1 MLAKGTRRASMA
13 AVAALVCCGLSAG
26 TFSAETQPEFDLRIG
41 GCGGVYFLAEPGE
54 LVIHLEKCDRN
65 QSRRQ
70 TDLRA
75 VLVAPDR
82 EVLRDITIEDDGLPP
97 GKLGPP
103 RRARMAVPV
112 PRKGVYGLNITVS
125 QDRYG
130 EAMYWG
136 FATNCRKFLIETAR
150 GHRDERHREPIVLY
164 RPDRPGDVCFLPRSG
179 TIRIEASGL
188 PEAAEPLKLFGG
200 QGRSLATMPV
210 TSGRATH
217 EIGAEVPR
225 GAIPWRLHLPAL
237 RAVLEIDGL
246 TRWERTD
253 PLPDHC
259 LWTPRA
265 EAFFPF
271 HWYRWI
277 LSPYQ
282 RTVYGQPG
290 RTVEAVFEV
299 HNNAPGRRSI
309 RLDLEFPDSPW
320 PVELS
325 AKEVAL
331 GPGQSAKVI
340 LRGQPVAGQI
350 RVCHLRATP
359 AEDPQFSTYCTLKV
373 LPGEPPAAR
382 PLTMP
387 IVLQPYRHE
396 NEQFGYLPDYPVEN
410 AYYFDPANRPWTV
423 ASEGLGRWDGGRWV
437 VAPIEIAAGPQA
449 KPQTARPVIPKIA
462 FDRQGTVYVLAL
474 VGGRIAL
481 VYSRDGGKSF
491 AAAPL
496 PGRQRGGS
504 FDMEVFTGHNVLE
517 GPPPILRYTQT
528 AADPKRIW
536 RRINDLELFLPRD
549 QQGHVAIGP
558 PVLVSRQC
566 IGLAAHSGAPNSV
579 VSRGDR
585 VHIVWAEAT
594 DPEIKVP
601 GVPTFVATYDRATRN
616 LSQPAL
622 VGHGPP
628 PNDVHNSPSITMDSK
643 GFLHVVAGTHGRPFP
658 YARSLAPNDS
668 TRGWTAPVLAG
679 EGLEQTYIGLVCGP
693 DDTLHM
699 AFRLWKR
706 GQAPFPASHYATLAW
721 QRKPAEH
728 SWEPPRVLVVPPLS
742 EYSVYYHR
750 LTIDRKGR
758 LFLSYDYWS
767 TYWHYRNDHRGRRR
781 VLLVSPDG
789 GKTWKL
795 AETRDLAGL

>member
-1 MLAKGTRRASMA
+1 MSAIGSKRLWRAMVAGAVCLA
-13 AVAALVCCGLSAG
+13 LCPG
-26 TFSAETQPEFDLRIG
+26 TFSAEPSSEIPLRMG
-41 GCGGVYFLAEPGE
+41 GCGGAYFLAEPGE
-54 LVIHLEKCDRN
+54 LVIDLEKCDRN

-103 RRARMAVPV
+103 RRVRLAVSV

-136 FATNCRKFLIETAR
+136 MRTNCPKFLIETAR
-150 GHRDERHREPIVLY
+150 GHRDERHQEPIVFFH
-164 RPDRPGDVCFLPRSG
+164 PDRPADVCFLPRSG
-179 TIRIEASGL
+179 AIRIDVSGL
-188 PEAAEPLKLFGG
+188 PKTAPPLELYDG
-200 QGRSLATMPV
+200 QGRRLAAIPV
-210 TSGRATH
+210 TDGRATH
-217 EIGAEVPR
+217 ELAAAAPR
-225 GAIPWRLHLPAL
+225 GPLPWRLHLP
-237 RAVLEIDGL
+237 VQQGVVEIDGL
-246 TRWERTD
+246 TRWRSTD

-259 LWTPRA
+259 LWAPRP

-271 HWYRWI
+271 AWYRWI

-290 RTVEAVFEV
+290 RTVEAVFQV
-299 HNNAPGRRSI
+299 HNNAPARRTI
-309 RLDLEFPDSPW
+309 RLAVEFPEKPW

-325 AKEVAL
+325 ARELAL
-331 GPGQSAKVI
+331 RPGQSAQVS
-340 LRGQPVAGQI
+340 LRGQPATGQT

-359 AEDPQFSTYCTLKV
+359 AEDPEFSTYSSLK
-373 LPGEPPAAR
+373 LLAGEPPAAR
-382 PLTMP
+382 PLAMP

-410 AYYFDPANRPWTV
+410 GYYFDPANRPWTL
-423 ASEGLGRWDGGRWV
+423 ASDGLVRWEEGRWV
-437 VAPIEIAAGPQA
+437 TGRVQVAGVPQE
-449 KPQTARPVIPKIA
+449 KPQQATVLIPKIA
-462 FDRQGTVYVLAL
+462 FDRQGTVYL
-474 VGGRIAL
+474 VASVRGRVAL
-481 VYSRDGGKSF
+481 VYSRDRGKTF
-491 AAAPL
+491 VAASL
-496 PGRQRGGS
+496 PGPHRGGS
-504 FDMEVFTGHNVLE
+504 FDMEVFTGHNVLD

-536 RRINDLELFLPRD
+536 RRINDLELFLPRTH
-549 QQGHVAIGP
+549 QGRIVVDP

-566 IGLAAHSGAPNSV
+566 IGFAAHSGVPNSV
-579 VSRGDR
+579 VSRDNK
-585 VHIVWAEAT
+585 VHVVWAEAT
-594 DPEIKVP
+594 DPNLKVP
-601 GVPTFVATYDRATRN
+601 GVPTFVATYDRATST
-616 LSQPAL
+616 LSKPAL

-643 GFLHVVAGTHGRPFP
+643 GYLHVVAGTHGRPFP
-658 YARSLAPNDS
+658 YARSLQPNDS

-693 DDTLHM
+693 DDALHM

-706 GQAPFPASHYATLAW
+706 SQPPFPASHYATLAW
-721 QRKPAEH
+721 QRKPAH
-728 SWEPPRVLVVPPLS
+728 ASWEPPRVLVVPPLS

-750 LTIDRKGR
+750 LSIDRKGR

-767 TYWHYRNDHRGRRR
+767 TYWHYRNDHFGHRR

-795 AETRDLAGL
+795 AETRDLAGR

>member
-1 MLAKGTRRASMA
+1 MWATRTQHLSMA
-13 AVAALVCCGLSAG
+13 AVAAVLCCGLCAG
-26 TFSAETQPEFDLRIG
+26 TFSAEPQPAIDLRIG
-41 GCGGVYFLAEPGE
+41 GCGGAYFLAEPGE
-54 LVIHLEKCDRN
+54 LVIDLEKCDRN

-75 VLVAPDR
+75 ILVGPDR

-97 GKLGPP
+97 GKLGPA
-103 RRARMAVPV
+103 RRVRLAVPV

-136 FATNCRKFLIETAR
+136 IHTNCPKFLIETAR

-164 RPDRPGDVCFLPRSG
+164 RPDRPADICFLPPPRA
-179 TIRIEASGL
+179 IRIEVSGL
-188 PEAAEPLKLFGG
+188 PKTADPLELYDG
-200 QGRSLATMPV
+200 QGRRLAAIPIAD
-210 TSGRATH
+210 GRATY
-217 EIGAEVPR
+217 EVGANALR
-225 GAIPWRLHLPAL
+225 AAIPRRLHLPVQQAT
-237 RAVLEIDGL
+237 VEIDGL
-246 TRWERTD
+246 TRWERSD
-253 PLPDHC
+253 PLPDQC

-290 RTVEAVFEV
+290 QTVEAVFEV
-299 HNNAPGRRSI
+299 HNNAPHRRTI
-309 RLDLEFPDSPW
+309 RLELEFPDKPW

-325 AKEVAL
+325 AKKVAL
-331 GPGQSAKVI
+331 ESGQSARVT
-340 LRGQPVAGQI
+340 LRGQPVAGQT

-359 AEDPQFSTYCTLKV
+359 AEDPDFSTYSTLK
-373 LPGEPPAAR
+373 LRAGQAPAAQ
-382 PLTMP
+382 PLAMP
-387 IVLQPYRHE
+387 IALQAYRHE

-410 AYYFDPANRPWTV
+410 AYYFDPANRPWSI
-423 ASEGLGRWDGGRWV
+423 ASDGLVRWEGGRWV
-437 VAPIEIAAGPQA
+437 VGPIEVAAGPQQ
-449 KPQTARPVIPKIA
+449 KPQTARVLIPKIA
-462 FDRQGTVYVLAL
+462 FDRRGTVYLLAS
-474 VGGRIAL
+474 VGGRAAL

-491 AAAPL
+491 ASAPL

-504 FDMEVFTGHNVLE
+504 FDMEVFTGHNVLD

-536 RRINDLELFLPRD
+536 RRINDLELFLPRNREGRVTVD
-549 QQGHVAIGP
+549 P
-558 PVLVSRQC
+558 PVMVSRQC
-566 IGLAAHSGAPNSV
+566 IGLSAHSGSPNSV
-579 VSRGDR
+579 VSRGDK
-585 VHIVWAEAT
+585 VHVVWAEAT
-594 DPEIKVP
+594 DPEVKAP
-601 GVPTFVATYDRATRN
+601 GVPTFVATFDRSAGT
-616 LSQPAL
+616 LSKPAL

-643 GFLHVVAGTHGRPFP
+643 GYLHVVAGTHGRPFP

-668 TRGWTAPVLAG
+668 TQGWTAPVPAG

-693 DDTLHM
+693 DDALHM

-728 SWEPPRVLVVPPLS
+728 SWEPPQVLVVPPLS

-750 LTIDRKGR
+750 LTIDHKGR

-767 TYWHYRNDHRGRRR
+767 TYWHYRNDHWGRRR

-795 AETRDLAGL
+795 AETRDLAGP